1 MNDHIQPGI
10 LEVPAAAGR
19 YLTFRLAQ
27 PGDAELKEALRKLA
41 AASDG
46 RKSVIGIGL
55 SLARRLG
62 ADIPGLRTMPAYVGR
77 GFETPSTPA
86 ALWVWLRGEE
96 RGVLMQRSRRIE
108 ALLAPAFRLAQVL
121 DAFKHGSGRDLTGYE
136 DGTENPQPDEM
147 PGIVGVTGQG
157 EGMEGS
163 SFAAIQQWE
172 HDFATFES
180 FSHEAQDNAIGRRR
194 ADNEELE
201 DAPESAHVKRT
212 AQESF
217 DPEAFMLRRSLPWAE
232 GNRGGLNFVCFCNT
246 FHAFEAQMNRMA
258 GGEEDGIAD
267 ALFTFSRVLNGAYYW
282 CPGMKDGKL
291 NLSLLDI

>member
-27 PGDAELKEALRKLA
+27 PTDAELKDALHKLA
-41 AASDG
+41 ATSDG

-55 SLARRLG
+55 SLAKRLG
-62 ADIPGLRTMPAYVGR
+62 TDVPGLRTMPTYVGR

-96 RGVLMQRSRRIE
+96 RGVLLQRSRRIE
-108 ALLAPAFRLAQVL
+108 ALLAPAFKPARVL

-136 DGTENPQPDEM
+136 DGTENPQPDEL
-147 PGIVGVTGQG
+147 PGVVGVTGQG
-157 EGMEGS
+157 GGMEGS

-180 FSHEAQDNAIGRRR
+180 FPHEVQDNAIGRRR
-194 ADNEELE
+194 GDNEELE

-291 NLSLLDI
+291 NLALLGL